1 MIVEIMGSQIKEL
14 RKEHKIT
21 QTELA
26 EKLGTTQDTVS
37 LWERGLRA
45 PNVEVIFELSKIF
58 DVSIDFL
65 FGNAD
70 N

>member
-1 MIVEIMGSQIKEL
+1 MIVEIMGSRIKEL